1 MPIAITPGYCISL
14 QGCLF
19 FEQKKPTRHHC
30 QGLDIAVL
38 LEVSEETEPGRETR
52 FWLQINE
59 RARCDSHTRVV
70 IPHSTL
76 FFFFP
81 PFPCQRHMWM
91 LVTHTHTSLIV
102 WSVTFL
108 GLAVW
113 GLAGC
118 VCRLLGQQYGLSIS
132 CISHNITGF
141 CLFKI
146 QICLCLFMRIQ
157 FNYHCILITQL
168 LQYFVLCKH
177 NSVIFYM
184 HIQNILWTWHMT
196 RKDTVNLCLSK
207 KASKWLD
214 WRYKPKLNNSSGC
227 MQKQVFTCF
236 LTY

>member
-19 FEQKKPTRHHC
+19 FEQKNL
-30 QGLDIAVL
+30 QGIIVRASTSPCCWRWARRQNRAGKRDFDCRLMKGHAVIAYQSRNPPL
-38 LEVSEETEPGRETR
+38 
-52 FWLQINE
+52 
-59 RARCDSHTRVV
+59 HT
-70 IPHSTL
+70 
-76 FFFFP
+76 FFFFS

-132 CISHNITGF
+132 CISHNIAGF